1 MKFAGRMASHPF
13 NVTTDSAN
21 FSGTLYSSGLA
32 ISETD
37 QPPLL
42 LLHGAGV
49 AGQLTWQY
57 IVHFLQSERDVLV
70 IDLPQMGDSYF
81 LEHFGLSGRLV
92 SEVAAESASD
102 SLLFGRY
109 MTALIELYDA
119 LKVRLGW
126 QSFDLV
132 GYSFGG
138 LLAMHLSECLPVRSL
153 ILIEPAALMSDDDGV
168 LRRRS
173 EDYQSIAEQLF
184 ATTEIASSYQDQ
196 SKVDGDKAF
205 IRFLDIVSPQRQ
217 RSLDDVAIKRLANE
231 RVGLSYGLNAV
242 AQALASHS
250 QEYVGWRSTLPGLA
264 FVGGLSSEAM
274 KARLSKLSEDSG
286 WQVIEVPSADHGLVY
301 VKPKDIA
308 RAMRAF
314 YSSLI
319 E

>member
-13 NVTTDSAN
+13 KVSTDSVS
-21 FSGTLYSSGLA
+21 FSGTLYSTDVT
-32 ISETD
+32 ISEIK

-81 LEHFGLSGRLV
+81 LENLALSGCPTN
-92 SEVAAESASD
+92 EVAAEIVSGSHLFDRYID
-102 SLLFGRY
+102 SVS
-109 MTALIELYDA
+109 ELYDA
-119 LKVRLGW
+119 LKVKLGW
-126 QSFDLV
+126 QSFDLA

-138 LLAMHLSECLPVRSL
+138 LLAMHLSERLPVRSL
-153 ILIEPAALMSDDDGV
+153 ILIEPAALMSDDEGV

-173 EDYQSIAEQLF
+173 EDYHSIAEQLF
-184 ATTEIASSYQDQ
+184 ANTEIASSQQDQ
-196 SKVDGDKAF
+196 SKVDSDQAF

-231 RVGLSYGLNAV
+231 REGLSYGLTAV
-242 AQALASHS
+242 AQALESHS
-250 QEYVGWRSTLPGLA
+250 QEYVGWRSTMPGLA

-274 KARLSKLSEDSG
+274 KARLSKLSEDPR

-314 YSSLI
+314 YSSLG

>member
-1 MKFAGRMASHPF
+1 MASHPF
-13 NVTTDSAN
+13 NVTTDSVS
-21 FSGTLYSSGLA
+21 FSGTLYSTDVT
-32 ISETD
+32 ISDAD

-81 LEHFGLSGRLV
+81 LERFGLSGRLV
-92 SEVAAESASD
+92 NEVAVESASY
-102 SLLFGRY
+102 SLLFDRY

-138 LLAMHLSECLPVRSL
+138 LLAMHLSERLPVRSL

-184 ATTEIASSYQDQ
+184 SDTEIASSQQDQ
-196 SKVDGDKAF
+196 SKVDSDQAF

-217 RSLDDVAIKRLANE
+217 RSLDDVAVKRLANE

-274 KARLSKLSEDSG
+274 KARLSKLSEDPR

>member
-21 FSGTLYSSGLA
+21 FSGTLYSA
-32 ISETD
+32 DVTISEVD

-57 IVHFLQSERDVLV
+57 IVHFLQAERDVLV
-70 IDLPQMGDSYF
+70 IDLPKMGDSYF
-81 LEHFGLSGRLV
+81 LENLALSGFPAN
-92 SEVAAESASD
+92 EAVAEGASG
-102 SLLFGRY
+102 SLLFDRY

-119 LKVRLGW
+119 LAVRLGW

-138 LLAMHLSECLPVRSL
+138 LLAMHLSERLPVRSL
-153 ILIEPAALMSDDDGV
+153 ILIEPAALMSDDDVV

-184 ATTEIASSYQDQ
+184 ADTEIASSQQDQ
-196 SKVDGDKAF
+196 SKVDGDQALV
-205 IRFLDIVSPQRQ
+205 RFLDIVSPQRQ

-242 AQALASHS
+242 AQALISYS
-250 QEYVGWRSTLPGLA
+250 QEYVEWRSSLPGLA

-274 KARLSKLSEDSG
+274 KARLSKLSEGSG
-286 WQVIEVPSADHGLVY
+286 WQVFEVPSADHGLVY

-308 RAMRAF
+308 RAMLEF
-314 YSSLI
+314 YSSLG